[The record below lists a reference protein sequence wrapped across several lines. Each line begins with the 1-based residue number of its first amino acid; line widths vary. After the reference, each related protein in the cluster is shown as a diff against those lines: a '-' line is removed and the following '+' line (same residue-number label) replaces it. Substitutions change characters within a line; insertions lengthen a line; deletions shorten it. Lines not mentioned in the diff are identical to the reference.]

1 MALGFADLDILIV
14 EDEPFQREMLRD
26 HLLREGHRVR
36 EAEDGDKA
44 LELLKGNAFDLLLL
58 DYRMAGMNGI
68 EVLKEAR
75 RLCPD
80 VEAILITAYGA
91 IETAVE
97 AMKAGAADYLTKPI
111 DLDELS
117 LLIERIGKHRT
128 LVREN
133 DLLRQELG
141 ARGVSTDS
149 IRFKS
154 QKMAELVHLAGR
166 IASSQATVLIQGE
179 TGTGKELMA
188 RLVHQLSP
196 RANRPLVVVN
206 CAAIPETLLESE
218 LFGHEKGAFTGAV
231 QRRIGRFEQADGG
244 TLFLDEIGELTLP
257 VQVKLLRFLQERE
270 FQRVGGERTLKA
282 DVRIISATHQDLESG
297 VKQGLFREDLFYRI
311 HVVTLKIPPLRERR
325 EDIPALLELFIENY
339 SRENQKTIEGV
350 SREARDQLMRY
361 DYPGN
366 VRELENII
374 ERAVV
379 ISQDPLISTRDLP
392 FQDCL
397 GMENSGE
404 ADRSGSL
411 QEAMEDLER
420 RMIREAL
427 EQAESNQSQAARL
440 LGLSERMLRYK
451 LKKYGFK

>member
-325 EDIPALLELFIENY
+325 EDIPALLELFIEKY

>member
-1 MALGFADLDILIV
+1 MGFADLDILIV

-36 EAEDGDKA
+36 EAEDGDEA

-325 EDIPALLELFIENY
+325 EDIPALLELFIEKY

-404 ADRSGSL
+404 ADQSGSL

>member
-1 MALGFADLDILIV
+1 VGSLEILIA
-14 EDEPFQREMLRD
+14 EDEPFQREILRE
-26 HLLREGHRVR
+26 HLLREGHHVQ
-36 EAEDGDKA
+36 EAENGDKA
-44 LELLKGNAFDLLLL
+44 VELLKAHTFDLLLL
-58 DYRMAGMNGI
+58 DYRMSGMNGL
-68 EVLKEAR
+68 EVLREAKG
-75 RLCPD
+75 LCPD
-80 VEAILITAYGA
+80 VEAVLITAYGA

-117 LLIERIGKHRT
+117 LLIERIARHRT
-128 LVREN
+128 LIREN
-133 DLLRQELG
+133 DLLRQALG
-141 ARGVSTDS
+141 ARGVSTDA

-154 QKMAELVHLAGR
+154 RSMAELVQLAGR
-166 IASSQATVLIQGE
+166 VASSQATVLIQGE

-196 RANRPLVVVN
+196 RAHRSLVVVN

-244 TLFLDEIGELTLP
+244 TLFLDEIGELTPP
-257 VQVKLLRFLQERE
+257 VQVKLLRFLQGRE

-282 DVRIISATHQDLESG
+282 DVRIISATHQDLEAR
-297 VKQGLFREDLFYRI
+297 VKEGRFREDLFYRI

-325 EDIPALLELFIENY
+325 EDIPVLLEHFIQKY
-339 SRENQKTIEGV
+339 ARENQKTIEGV
-350 SREARDQLMRY
+350 SREARDRLMRY

-379 ISQDPLISTRDLP
+379 ISQDPVISTHDLP
-392 FQDCL
+392 FQECAD
-397 GMENSGE
+397 SADPDE
-404 ADRSGSL
+404 ASRSGTL
-411 QEAMEDLER
+411 HAALEELER

-427 EQAESNQSQAARL
+427 EQAESNQSQAARQ

>member
-36 EAEDGDKA
+36 EAEDGDEA

-325 EDIPALLELFIENY
+325 EDIPALLELFIEKY

>member
-1 MALGFADLDILIV
+1 MGFADLDILIV

-36 EAEDGDKA
+36 EAEDGDEA

-325 EDIPALLELFIENY
+325 EDIPALLELFIEKY

-374 ERAVV
+374 ERSVV

>member
-1 MALGFADLDILIV
+1 LGLADLDILIV

-26 HLLREGHRVR
+26 HLIREGHRVR
-36 EAEDGDKA
+36 EAESGDRA
-44 LELLKGNAFDLLLL
+44 VELLKGGSFDLLLL
-58 DYRMAGMNGI
+58 DYRMAGMNGV

-111 DLDELS
+111 DLEELS
-117 LLIERIGKHRT
+117 LIIERIGRHRT

-133 DLLRQELG
+133 ELLRQELG
-141 ARGVSTDS
+141 ARGVSSDA

-154 QKMAELVHLAGR
+154 PGMAELIQLAGR
-166 IASSQATVLIQGE
+166 VAASQATVLIQGE

-196 RANRPLVVVN
+196 RAGRPLVVVN
-206 CAAIPETLLESE
+206 CAAIPESLLESE
-218 LFGHEKGAFTGAV
+218 LFGHERGAFTGAV
-231 QRRIGRFEQADGG
+231 QRRTGRFEQADGG
-244 TLFLDEIGELTLP
+244 TLFLDEIGELTP
-257 VQVKLLRFLQERE
+257 AVQVKLLRFLQERE
-270 FQRVGGERTLKA
+270 FQRVGGERTLKS
-282 DVRIISATHQDLESG
+282 DVRIVCATHRDLEAR
-297 VKQGLFREDLFYRI
+297 VREGLFREDLFYRI

-325 EDIPALLELFIENY
+325 EDIPILVDHFIERY
-339 SRENQKTIEGV
+339 ARENRRSVRGP
-350 SREARDQLMRY
+350 SREARDLLMRY

-379 ISQDPLISTRDLP
+379 IARDEVISSHDLP
-392 FQDCL
+392 FQECADL
-397 GMENSGE
+397 EDSGE
-404 ADRSGSL
+404 ASRTGTL
-411 QEAMEDLER
+411 HAALEELER
-420 RMIREAL
+420 RMIQEAMEHARL
-427 EQAESNQSQAARL
+427 NQSQAARQ

>member
-1 MALGFADLDILIV
+1 MTDLDILIV

-80 VEAILITAYGA
+80 AEAILITAYGA

-141 ARGVSTDS
+141 ARGVSTDA

-154 QKMAELVHLAGR
+154 PRMAELIQLAGR
-166 IASSQATVLIQGE
+166 VASSQATVLIQGE

-196 RANRPLVVVN
+196 RAHRPLVVVN
-206 CAAIPETLLESE
+206 CAAVPETLLESE

-257 VQVKLLRFLQERE
+257 VQVKLLRFLQDRE
-270 FQRVGGERTLKA
+270 FQRVGGERPLKA
-282 DVRIISATHQDLESG
+282 DVRIISATHQNLEAR
-297 VKQGLFREDLFYRI
+297 VKEGLFREDLFYRI

-325 EDIPALLELFIENY
+325 EDIPVLLDHFIEKY
-339 SRENQKTIEGV
+339 ARENQKAIQGV

-379 ISQDPLISTRDLP
+379 ISQDPVISTRELP
-392 FQDCL
+392 FQECVDAEDSAESAAP
-397 GMENSGE
+397 GK
-404 ADRSGSL
+404 L
-411 QEAMEDLER
+411 QDALEDLER
-420 RMIREAL
+420 RMIRKSL
-427 EQAESNQSQAARL
+427 EQARSNQSQAARL